1 MHPLVHLLEHNH
13 ALYTALFLS
22 GKLTPRLEEIDRV
35 ATKMCDRLVKQL
47 KQMDSITEE
56 MKSRNQMEWVRQIK
70 AIRSVAETM
79 IMGEL
84 IDE

>member
-1 MHPLVHLLEHNH
+1 MHLLVHLLEHNH

-47 KQMDSITEE
+47 KQRDSITEE

-70 AIRSVAETM
+70 TIRSVAETM

>member
-1 MHPLVHLLEHNH
+1 MHLLVHLLEHNH

-47 KQMDSITEE
+47 KQRDSITEE

>member
-1 MHPLVHLLEHNH
+1 MHLLEHNH

-47 KQMDSITEE
+47 KQRDSITEE

>member
-1 MHPLVHLLEHNH
+1 MHLLEHNH

-47 KQMDSITEE
+47 KQRDSITEE

-70 AIRSVAETM
+70 TIRSVAETM

>member
-1 MHPLVHLLEHNH
+1 MHLLEHNH

-47 KQMDSITEE
+47 KQRDSITEE

-70 AIRSVAETM
+70 AIRSEAETM

>member
-1 MHPLVHLLEHNH
+1 MHLLVHLLEHNH

-47 KQMDSITEE
+47 KQRDSITEE

-70 AIRSVAETM
+70 AIRSEAETM

>member
-1 MHPLVHLLEHNH
+1 MHLLEHNH

-22 GKLTPRLEEIDRV
+22 GKLTPRLEELDRV

-47 KQMDSITEE
+47 KQRDSITEE